1 MKLFKRALTL
11 TILAIFTMYS
21 HAQSIDEIKKNSNY
35 IWGEGNGT
43 TMSDAEGEALRQMSV
58 QISVSVYNSSYDEES
73 NDNSVQKAVLQSVSS
88 AKFTNVQMRVLEE
101 EPNAKVFCFMP
112 RSEVK
117 KMFEKRANHIANM
130 VDAGKTAESRMMID
144 EALRNYY
151 WALVLAKT
159 TPEPVEIEFND
170 KKGEATSLLP
180 IKIKSVLAMINA
192 SVDEI
197 QDGKNLILGF
207 TYNGKPV
214 SSLNFKYNDGQSI
227 VGPIVARDGIGEASM
242 ASIPA
247 DGKLHLTYELR
258 FRNEVDPTDS
268 DIAGAF
274 NAGILPNINSS
285 VAIAIKNNSK
295 KKAAAPVLAS
305 AEMLAAQPTND
316 KRSIAMQNADNTDD
330 LQQAV
335 LAVEAAIS
343 SNNPKS
349 AFNYFTPE
357 GYTLFANLMAK
368 NGKVTLVGK
377 AQSHNFII
385 ADGYIIGRATN
396 IKRQFRNGKAFMEK
410 LVYRFN
416 PESRKIESVAF
427 ALTQRAENDIMNAA
441 ASWPEVSRW
450 AILNFMEDY
459 QTAFALKRTD
469 YINSIFSDDALI
481 ITGTILK
488 KLNNAE
494 RAFDRSKSLDLGGPK
509 DIAYSQLSKTE
520 YIDRLRKIFSTRE
533 YVHLQ
538 FEDNVTR
545 MIDLPAINGI
555 NKGAAF
561 GIEIKQRYE
570 STGYSDDGY
579 LTMVFDTRG
588 KLPIIHVRLWQPD
601 KNNMMSLQE
610 FISRFNKQQSKIKL

>member
-117 KMFEKRANHIANM
+117 KMFEKRANHIVNM

-247 DGKLHLTYELR
+247 DGKLHITYELR

-295 KKAAAPVLAS
+295 KKAAAPALAS

-330 LQQAV
+330 LQKAV

-610 FISRFNKQQSKIKL
+610 FISRFNK

>member
-101 EPNAKVFCFMP
+101 EPNAKVFCFMS

-285 VAIAIKNNSK
+285 VAIAIKSNSK

-305 AEMLAAQPTND
+305 AEILAAQPTND

-330 LQQAV
+330 LQKAV

-377 AQSHNFII
+377 AQNHNFII

-588 KLPIIHVRLWQPD
+588 MLPIIHVRLWQPD

-610 FISRFNKQQSKIKL
+610 FISRFNK

>member
-117 KMFEKRANHIANM
+117 KMFEKRANHITNM

-242 ASIPA
+242 ASIPT

-285 VAIAIKNNSK
+285 VAIAIKSNSK

-377 AQSHNFII
+377 AQNHNFII

-610 FISRFNKQQSKIKL
+610 FISRFNK

>member
-117 KMFEKRANHIANM
+117 KMFEKRANHIVNM

-305 AEMLAAQPTND
+305 AEILAAQPTND
-316 KRSIAMQNADNTDD
+316 KRSIAMQNAENTDD

-335 LAVEAAIS
+335 LAVESAIS

-520 YIDRLRKIFSTRE
+520 YIDRLRKIFNTRE

-610 FISRFNKQQSKIKL
+610 FISRFNK

>member
-101 EPNAKVFCFMP
+101 EPNAKVFCFMS

-117 KMFEKRANHIANM
+117 KMFEKRANHITNM

-285 VAIAIKNNSK
+285 VAIAIKSNSK

-316 KRSIAMQNADNTDD
+316 KHSIAMQNADNTDD
-330 LQQAV
+330 LQKAV

-349 AFNYFTPE
+349 AFSYFTPE

-494 RAFDRSKSLDLGGPK
+494 RAFDRSKSLNLGGPK

-610 FISRFNKQQSKIKL
+610 FISRFNK

>member
-11 TILAIFTMYS
+11 AILVIFTMYS

-58 QISVSVYNSSYDEES
+58 QISVSVYNSSYDEEN

-101 EPNAKVFCFMP
+101 EPNAKVFCFMS

-305 AEMLAAQPTND
+305 AEILAAQPTND

-459 QTAFALKRTD
+459 QTAFALKRID

-494 RAFDRSKSLDLGGPK
+494 RAFDCSKSLDLGGPK

-610 FISRFNKQQSKIKL
+610 FISRFNK

>member
-1 MKLFKRALTL
+1 MKLLKRALTL

-101 EPNAKVFCFMP
+101 EPNAKVFCFMS

-117 KMFEKRANHIANM
+117 KMFEKRANHIVNM

-459 QTAFALKRTD
+459 QTAFALKRID

-488 KLNNAE
+488 KLDNAE

-610 FISRFNKQQSKIKL
+610 FISRFNK

>member
-295 KKAAAPVLAS
+295 KKAAAPALAS

-509 DIAYSQLSKTE
+509 DIAYSQLSKPE

-610 FISRFNKQQSKIKL
+610 FISRFNK

>member
-117 KMFEKRANHIANM
+117 KMFEKRANHIVNM

-170 KKGEATSLLP
+170 KTGEATSLLP

-305 AEMLAAQPTND
+305 AEILAAQPTND

-610 FISRFNKQQSKIKL
+610 FISRFNK

>member
-117 KMFEKRANHIANM
+117 KMFEKRANHIVNM

-274 NAGILPNINSS
+274 NAGLLPNINSS

-295 KKAAAPVLAS
+295 KKAAAPALAS

-330 LQQAV
+330 LQKAV

-610 FISRFNKQQSKIKL
+610 FISRFNK

>member
-117 KMFEKRANHIANM
+117 KMFEKRANHIVNM

-295 KKAAAPVLAS
+295 KKAAAPMLAS
-305 AEMLAAQPTND
+305 AEILAAQPTND

-488 KLNNAE
+488 KLDNAE

-610 FISRFNKQQSKIKL
+610 FISRFNKP

>member
-101 EPNAKVFCFMP
+101 EPNARVFCFMP

-117 KMFEKRANHIANM
+117 KMFEKRASHIANM

-305 AEMLAAQPTND
+305 AEILAAQPTND

-330 LQQAV
+330 LQKAV

-349 AFNYFTPE
+349 AFSYFTPE

-377 AQSHNFII
+377 TQSHNFII

-488 KLNNAE
+488 KLDNAE

-520 YIDRLRKIFSTRE
+520 YIDRLRKIFNTRE

-610 FISRFNKQQSKIKL
+610 FISRFNK

>member
-1 MKLFKRALTL
+1 MKLLKRALTL

-101 EPNAKVFCFMP
+101 EPNAKVFCFMS

-117 KMFEKRANHIANM
+117 KMFEKRANHIVNM

-170 KKGEATSLLP
+170 KTGEATSLLP

-285 VAIAIKNNSK
+285 VAIAIKSNSK

-305 AEMLAAQPTND
+305 AEILAAQPTND

-488 KLNNAE
+488 KLDNAE

-610 FISRFNKQQSKIKL
+610 FISRFNK

>member
-1 MKLFKRALTL
+1 
-11 TILAIFTMYS
+11 MYS

-101 EPNAKVFCFMP
+101 EPNAKVFCFMS

-117 KMFEKRANHIANM
+117 KMFEKRANHIVNM

-285 VAIAIKNNSK
+285 VAIAIKNNCK
-295 KKAAAPVLAS
+295 KKATAPALAS

-330 LQQAV
+330 LQKAV

-450 AILNFMEDY
+450 AILSFMEDY

-610 FISRFNKQQSKIKL
+610 FISRFNK

>member
-101 EPNAKVFCFMP
+101 EPNAKVFCFMS

-117 KMFEKRANHIANM
+117 KMFEKRANHIVNM

-214 SSLNFKYNDGQSI
+214 SSLNLKYNDGQSI

-610 FISRFNKQQSKIKL
+610 FISRFNK

>member
-159 TPEPVEIEFND
+159 TTEPVEIEFND

-305 AEMLAAQPTND
+305 AEILAAQPTND

-335 LAVEAAIS
+335 LAVESAIS

-377 AQSHNFII
+377 AQNHNFII

-610 FISRFNKQQSKIKL
+610 FISRFNK

>member
-117 KMFEKRANHIANM
+117 KMFEKRANHIVNM

-197 QDGKNLILGF
+197 QDGKNLVLGF

-305 AEMLAAQPTND
+305 AEILAAQPTND

-330 LQQAV
+330 LQKAV

-459 QTAFALKRTD
+459 QTAFALKRID

-610 FISRFNKQQSKIKL
+610 FISRFNK

>member
-285 VAIAIKNNSK
+285 VVIAIKNNSK
-295 KKAAAPVLAS
+295 KKAAAPALAS

-610 FISRFNKQQSKIKL
+610 FISRFNK

>member
-101 EPNAKVFCFMP
+101 EPNAKVFCFMS

-117 KMFEKRANHIANM
+117 KMFEKRANHITNM

-330 LQQAV
+330 LQKAV

-396 IKRQFRNGKAFMEK
+396 IKRQFRNGKTFMEK

-610 FISRFNKQQSKIKL
+610 FISRFNK

>member
-101 EPNAKVFCFMP
+101 EPNARVFCFMP

-151 WALVLAKT
+151 WALILAKT

-285 VAIAIKNNSK
+285 VAIAIKSNSK

-459 QTAFALKRTD
+459 QTAFALKRID

-488 KLNNAE
+488 KLDNAE

-610 FISRFNKQQSKIKL
+610 FISRFNK

>member
-101 EPNAKVFCFMP
+101 EPNAKVFCFMS

-117 KMFEKRANHIANM
+117 KMFEKRANHIVNM

-274 NAGILPNINSS
+274 NAGLLPNINSS
-285 VAIAIKNNSK
+285 VAIAIKSNSK

-305 AEMLAAQPTND
+305 AEILAAQPTND

-610 FISRFNKQQSKIKL
+610 FISRFNK

>member
-101 EPNAKVFCFMP
+101 EPNAKVFCFMS

-274 NAGILPNINSS
+274 NAGLLPNINSS
-285 VAIAIKNNSK
+285 VAIAIKSNSK

-330 LQQAV
+330 LQKAV

-488 KLNNAE
+488 KLDNAE

-610 FISRFNKQQSKIKL
+610 FISRFNK

>member
-101 EPNAKVFCFMP
+101 EPNAKVFCFMS

-117 KMFEKRANHIANM
+117 KMFEKRANHIVNM

-247 DGKLHLTYELR
+247 DGKLHITYELR

-285 VAIAIKNNSK
+285 VAIEIKSNSK

-459 QTAFALKRTD
+459 QTAFALKRID

-610 FISRFNKQQSKIKL
+610 FISRFNK

>member
-117 KMFEKRANHIANM
+117 KMFEKRASHIANM

-285 VAIAIKNNSK
+285 VAIAIKNNIK
-295 KKAAAPVLAS
+295 KKAAAPALAS

-330 LQQAV
+330 LQKAV

-459 QTAFALKRTD
+459 QTAFALKRID

-610 FISRFNKQQSKIKL
+610 FISRFNK

>member
-1 MKLFKRALTL
+1 
-11 TILAIFTMYS
+11 
-21 HAQSIDEIKKNSNY
+21 
-35 IWGEGNGT
+35 
-43 TMSDAEGEALRQMSV
+43 MSV

-101 EPNAKVFCFMP
+101 EPNAKVFCFMS

-117 KMFEKRANHIANM
+117 KMFEKRANHITNM

-295 KKAAAPVLAS
+295 KKAAAPALAS
-305 AEMLAAQPTND
+305 AEILAAQPTND

-520 YIDRLRKIFSTRE
+520 YIDRLRKIFNTRE

-610 FISRFNKQQSKIKL
+610 FISRFNK

>member
-101 EPNAKVFCFMP
+101 EPNAKVFCFMS

-117 KMFEKRANHIANM
+117 KMFEKRASHITNM

-295 KKAAAPVLAS
+295 KKAAAPALAS

-330 LQQAV
+330 LQKAV

-610 FISRFNKQQSKIKL
+610 FISRFNK

>member
-117 KMFEKRANHIANM
+117 KMFEKRANHIVNM

-285 VAIAIKNNSK
+285 VAITIKSNSK

-305 AEMLAAQPTND
+305 AEILAAQPTND

-330 LQQAV
+330 LQKAV
-335 LAVEAAIS
+335 LAVEVAIS

-610 FISRFNKQQSKIKL
+610 FISRFNK

>member
-1 MKLFKRALTL
+1 
-11 TILAIFTMYS
+11 MYS

-101 EPNAKVFCFMP
+101 EPNARVFCFMP

-117 KMFEKRANHIANM
+117 KMFEKRANHIVNM

-170 KKGEATSLLP
+170 KNGEATSLLP

-305 AEMLAAQPTND
+305 AEILAAQPTND

-459 QTAFALKRTD
+459 QTAFALKRID

-610 FISRFNKQQSKIKL
+610 FISRFNK

>member
-101 EPNAKVFCFMP
+101 EPNAKVFCFMS

-274 NAGILPNINSS
+274 NAGLLPNINSS
-285 VAIAIKNNSK
+285 VAIAIKSNSK

-316 KRSIAMQNADNTDD
+316 KHSIAMQNADNTDD

-610 FISRFNKQQSKIKL
+610 FISRFNK

>member
-1 MKLFKRALTL
+1 MNYFKRALTL

-101 EPNAKVFCFMP
+101 EPNAKVFCFMS

-274 NAGILPNINSS
+274 NAGLLPNINSS

-305 AEMLAAQPTND
+305 AEILAAQPTND

-330 LQQAV
+330 LQKAV

-520 YIDRLRKIFSTRE
+520 YIDRLRKIFNTRE

-610 FISRFNKQQSKIKL
+610 FISRFNK

>member
-101 EPNAKVFCFMP
+101 EPNAKVFCFMS

-349 AFNYFTPE
+349 AFSYFTPE

-377 AQSHNFII
+377 AQNHNFII

-610 FISRFNKQQSKIKL
+610 FISRFNK

>member
-274 NAGILPNINSS
+274 NAGLLPNINSS
-285 VAIAIKNNSK
+285 VAIAIKSNSK

-305 AEMLAAQPTND
+305 AEILAAQPTND
-316 KRSIAMQNADNTDD
+316 KHSIAMQNADNTDD

-610 FISRFNKQQSKIKL
+610 FISRFNK

>member
-101 EPNAKVFCFMP
+101 EPNAKVFCFMS

-117 KMFEKRANHIANM
+117 KMFEKRANHIVNM

-192 SVDEI
+192 SVKEI
-197 QDGKNLILGF
+197 QDDKNIILDF

-305 AEMLAAQPTND
+305 AEILAAQPTND

-330 LQQAV
+330 LQKAV

-488 KLNNAE
+488 KLDNAE

-610 FISRFNKQQSKIKL
+610 FISRFNK

>member
-117 KMFEKRANHIANM
+117 KMFEKRASHITNM

-274 NAGILPNINSS
+274 NAGLLPNINSS
-285 VAIAIKNNSK
+285 VAIAIKSNSK

-305 AEMLAAQPTND
+305 AEILAAQPTND

-488 KLNNAE
+488 KLDNAE

-610 FISRFNKQQSKIKL
+610 FISRFNK

>member
-117 KMFEKRANHIANM
+117 KMFEKRASHIANM

-197 QDGKNLILGF
+197 QDDKNIILDF

-330 LQQAV
+330 LQKAV

-459 QTAFALKRTD
+459 QTAFALKRID

-520 YIDRLRKIFSTRE
+520 YIDRLRKIFNTRE

-610 FISRFNKQQSKIKL
+610 FISRFNK

>member
-11 TILAIFTMYS
+11 AILVIFTMYS

-101 EPNAKVFCFMP
+101 EPNAKVFCFMS

-117 KMFEKRANHIANM
+117 KMFEKRANHIVNM
-130 VDAGKTAESRMMID
+130 VDAGKTAEGRMMID

-305 AEMLAAQPTND
+305 AEILAAQPTND

-330 LQQAV
+330 LQKAV

-469 YINSIFSDDALI
+469 YISSIFSDDALI

-488 KLNNAE
+488 KLDNAE

-610 FISRFNKQQSKIKL
+610 FISRFNK

>member
-1 MKLFKRALTL
+1 
-11 TILAIFTMYS
+11 
-21 HAQSIDEIKKNSNY
+21 
-35 IWGEGNGT
+35 
-43 TMSDAEGEALRQMSV
+43 MSDAEGEALRQMSV

-117 KMFEKRANHIANM
+117 KMFEKRANHIVNM

-295 KKAAAPVLAS
+295 KKAAAPMLAS

-316 KRSIAMQNADNTDD
+316 KRSIAMQNANNTDD
-330 LQQAV
+330 LQKAV

-377 AQSHNFII
+377 AQNHNFII

-610 FISRFNKQQSKIKL
+610 FISRFNK

>member
-43 TMSDAEGEALRQMSV
+43 TMSDAEGEALCQMSV

-101 EPNAKVFCFMP
+101 EPNAKVFCFMS

-274 NAGILPNINSS
+274 NAGLLPNINSS

-295 KKAAAPVLAS
+295 KKAAAPMLAS

-316 KRSIAMQNADNTDD
+316 KHSIAMQNADNTDD
-330 LQQAV
+330 LQKAV

-349 AFNYFTPE
+349 AFSYFTPE

-610 FISRFNKQQSKIKL
+610 FISRFNK

>member
-101 EPNAKVFCFMP
+101 EPNAKVFCFMS

-117 KMFEKRANHIANM
+117 KMFEKRANHITNM

-274 NAGILPNINSS
+274 NAGLLPNINSS

-295 KKAAAPVLAS
+295 KKAAAPALAS

-610 FISRFNKQQSKIKL
+610 FISRFNK

>member
-117 KMFEKRANHIANM
+117 KMFEKRANHIVNM

-305 AEMLAAQPTND
+305 AEILAAQPTND
-316 KRSIAMQNADNTDD
+316 KHSIAMQNADNTDD
-330 LQQAV
+330 LQKAV

-610 FISRFNKQQSKIKL
+610 FISRFNK